1 MLVRIDGRVVE
12 DYFFERFG
20 ISPELFRGYSFFE
33 SRKSIWMCSATMNP
47 AILCLK
53 RIEYPG
59 IRIIRKLNRHIFKP
73 TTYALQLIAYKATKN
88 TIVLDRDETLQ
99 LLTHGRIE
107 IKVDAV
113 QDGYVIIRYNED
125 ILGCGLYRRGV
136 LKSQFPKGRA
146 EAMALSG
153 LI

>member
-20 ISPELFRGYSFFE
+20 IPPEVFRGYSFFE

-47 AILCLK
+47 AILGIK

-59 IRIIRKLNRHIFKP
+59 IKIIRKLNRHIFKP
-73 TTYALQLIAYKATKN
+73 TTYALQLVADKATKN
-88 TIVLDRDETLQ
+88 IIVLDRDETLH
-99 LLTHGRIE
+99 LLKHGRIE
-107 IKVDAV
+107 MEANTV
-113 QDGYVIIRYNED
+113 QEGYVIIRYNED
-125 ILGCGLYRRGV
+125 ILGCGLYRGGV